1 MILRR
6 VLPPAIVMLLA
17 SWYIAALLV
26 DKTVRQDVHDR
37 LTTEGIYATT
47 AVSQRLQTLIDAA
60 RILARHPLVLQGIRA
75 EAIYQADDLTR
86 LVQSLPVPGVSER
99 HVTLVDRTGKTLLST
114 RQAALSPPGATW
126 LSEVLDTGRE
136 RFDFSPDGLQIALP
150 IAEEGWPQGVLLVT
164 YDATQ
169 LDALLKQTFGVGTY
183 LLLDQNGRVLYSSQ
197 PAAARRGDVDP
208 HIHMHKWMYVRE
220 PVPKFRS
227 LSVLTAVP
235 MESVLDTSH
244 QLGRSLLTGMFLN
257 LIVLTVGVGVTT
269 HLVLRPL
276 SHFIRRMQNIQRS
289 EDLAYRL
296 SPTGPAEFYQ
306 LAHSFNTM
314 MEELQKTTVSRDYVD
329 NILQSMMDM
338 LIVVAPDGSIRTV
351 NAATCRVL
359 GYTAH
364 ELVGQSFGSIFA
376 EENVEPSTVYWFDAL
391 YTHGAVRNLEKI
403 YLAKDGQ
410 MISVLLTGAL
420 MRDALGTVQGIVYVA
435 QDITE
440 RKRAEEELQR
450 FFSLSLDMLCICSF
464 DGHFKR
470 LNPAWTTTLGF
481 SQETL
486 LAHSL
491 LDFIH
496 PDDYATT
503 LAEMHKLAAGFDAIA
518 FENRY
523 RCADGTYK
531 WLLWQATLF
540 SEQQLIYAA
549 ARDITARKQAEEE
562 LRQSEERIRAVVDH
576 AVDGIMT
583 CDESG
588 MITSCNPAGER
599 IFHCSAAEIIG
610 QHIATLIPEFA
621 LDAFANANIGA
632 VPESGGRLL
641 NVERELC
648 GRRYDGTT
656 FPMEVAISDMYVG
669 TKRMLIGV
677 VRDITMRKHAEEE
690 LRLAKETAEQGS
702 RAKSEFLAKMSHE
715 LRTPLNSVIGFANIL
730 LKNQGKTLSEREL
743 SYTQRIQTNGIHLL
757 HLINDVLDLSKIEAG
772 RMTLERFSVDLPEL
786 VRAVI
791 EQCEGQLRD
800 RPVTLHVD
808 IPAVVAPLETDAGKL
823 KQVLINLIGNAL
835 KFTERGRVTVRVR
848 IEPETYH
855 PIGIDVIDTGI
866 GIPAERLAAIFEVF
880 QQADNSTTRKYGGT
894 GLGLAISRSLC
905 QLMGYR
911 LAVSSAVGIGAT
923 FSILLTPEANV
934 PDAVEAVESTTAIFT
949 PVAPERAEPEPHAQT
964 ATVAQALVLVIDDE
978 TDSRLLLTQ
987 QLKELGCRVIT
998 TSSGAEGLQL
1008 AKTLRPDLITLDLM
1022 MPHVGGSEVL
1032 KRLQGDPELHHIP
1045 VIVISIV
1052 AREQYHDAQGAVAV
1066 LEKPVTH
1073 EALQT
1078 VLQQVLGRS
1087 AVPGAPAL
1095 TVAKGSVL

>member
-1 MILRR
+1 MPRPVPMLRMILRR
-6 VLPPAIVMLLA
+6 VLPPAIVMLLT

-37 LTTEGIYATT
+37 LTTEVIYATT

-60 RILARHPLVLQGIRA
+60 RTLARHPFVLQEIRA
-75 EAIYQADDLTR
+75 EAMYQADDLTR
-86 LVQSLPVPGVSER
+86 VVQSLPVPGVSER
-99 HVTLVDRTGKTLLST
+99 HVTLMDRAGKPLLST
-114 RQAALSPPGATW
+114 RQAAPSSPGAAW
-126 LSEVLDTGRE
+126 LMEVLDTGRE

-150 IAEEGWPQGVLLVT
+150 IAEEGWPQGLLLVT
-164 YDATQ
+164 YDTTQ
-169 LDALLKQTFGVGTY
+169 LDALLKQTFGVGTHF
-183 LLLDQNGRVLYSSQ
+183 LLDQNGRVLYSSH
-197 PAAARRGDVDP
+197 PTAARRGDVDP
-208 HIHMHKWMYVRE
+208 HLHMHKWIYVRE
-220 PVPKFRS
+220 PVPKFRP
-227 LSVLTAVP
+227 LSVMTAVP

-276 SHFIRRMQNIQRS
+276 SHFIRRMQNIQRR

-359 GYTAH
+359 GYAAH
-364 ELVGQSFGSIFA
+364 ELVGQPFGSIFA
-376 EENVEPSTVYWFDAL
+376 EDNVEPSTVYWFDAL
-391 YTHGAVRNLEKI
+391 YTHGAVHNLEKI

-410 MISVLLTGAL
+410 MISILLTGAL
-420 MRDALGTVQGIVYVA
+420 MRDALGAVQGIVYVA

-440 RKRAEEELQR
+440 RKR
-450 FFSLSLDMLCICSF
+450 
-464 DGHFKR
+464 
-470 LNPAWTTTLGF
+470 
-481 SQETL
+481 
-486 LAHSL
+486 
-491 LDFIH
+491 
-496 PDDYATT
+496 
-503 LAEMHKLAAGFDAIA
+503 
-518 FENRY
+518 
-523 RCADGTYK
+523 
-531 WLLWQATLF
+531 
-540 SEQQLIYAA
+540 
-549 ARDITARKQAEEE
+549 
-562 LRQSEERIRAVVDH
+562 
-576 AVDGIMT
+576 
-583 CDESG
+583 
-588 MITSCNPAGER
+588 
-599 IFHCSAAEIIG
+599 
-610 QHIATLIPEFA
+610 
-621 LDAFANANIGA
+621 
-632 VPESGGRLL
+632 
-641 NVERELC
+641 
-648 GRRYDGTT
+648 
-656 FPMEVAISDMYVG
+656 
-669 TKRMLIGV
+669 
-677 VRDITMRKHAEEE
+677 AEEE

-730 LKNQGKTLSEREL
+730 LKNQGKTLSEREI
-743 SYTQRIQTNGIHLL
+743 SYAQRIQTNGIHLL

-772 RMTLERFSVDLPEL
+772 RMTLERVSIDLQEL

-800 RPVTLHVD
+800 RPVTLHVN

-855 PIGIDVIDTGI
+855 PTSIDVIDTGI
-866 GIPAERLAAIFEVF
+866 GIPTERLAAIFEVF

-911 LAVSSAVGIGAT
+911 LAVSSAVGIGST

-934 PDAVEAVESTTAIFT
+934 PDTVEAIESTTAICT
-949 PVAPERAEPEPHAQT
+949 PVSPERAEPAPHTQA
-964 ATVAQALVLVIDDE
+964 AAVAPALVLVIDDE

-998 TSSGAEGLQL
+998 TSTGAEGLQL
-1008 AKTLRPDLITLDLM
+1008 AKTLQPDLITLDLM

-1032 KRLQGDPELHHIP
+1032 KRLQGDPELQHIP
-1045 VIVISIV
+1045 VVVVSIV
-1052 AREQYHDAQGAVAV
+1052 AREQRHDAQGAVAV

-1073 EALQT
+1073 ESLQT
-1078 VLQQVLGRS
+1078 VLQQVLGHS
-1087 AVPGAPAL
+1087 TVPGVPAL
-1095 TVAKGSVL
+1095 TVEKGSVV

>member
-37 LTTEGIYATT
+37 LTTEVTYAAT
-47 AVSQRLQTLIDAA
+47 AVSQRLQTLMDAA
-60 RILARHPLVLQGIRA
+60 RTLAMHPFVLQGIRA
-75 EAIYQADDLTR
+75 EAMYQADDLSR
-86 LVQSLPVPGVSER
+86 FVQSLPVPGVSER
-99 HVTLVDRTGKTLLST
+99 HVTLMDRAGKPLLAT
-114 RQAALSPPGATW
+114 RQAAPSSPGAAW
-126 LSEVLDTGRE
+126 LTEVLDTGRE

-150 IAEEGWPQGVLLVT
+150 VAEGGWPQGVVLVT
-164 YDATQ
+164 YDTTQ
-169 LDALLKQTFGVGTY
+169 LDALLKQTFGAGTY
-183 LLLDQNGRVLYSSQ
+183 LLLDQNGRVLYSSH
-197 PAAARRGDVDP
+197 PAAARRGDVNP
-208 HIHMHKWMYVRE
+208 YTQMHKWMYVRE
-220 PVPKFRS
+220 PVPKFRP
-227 LSVLTAVP
+227 LSVMTAVP

-289 EDLAYRL
+289 EDLAYRV

-359 GYTAH
+359 GYAAH

-376 EENVEPSTVYWFDAL
+376 EDNVEPSTVYWFDAL
-391 YTHGAVRNLEKI
+391 YTQGAVRNLEKI

-410 MISVLLTGAL
+410 MISILLTGAL
-420 MRDALGTVQGIVYVA
+420 MRDAMGAVQGIVYVA

-440 RKRAEEELQR
+440 RKR
-450 FFSLSLDMLCICSF
+450 
-464 DGHFKR
+464 
-470 LNPAWTTTLGF
+470 
-481 SQETL
+481 
-486 LAHSL
+486 
-491 LDFIH
+491 
-496 PDDYATT
+496 
-503 LAEMHKLAAGFDAIA
+503 
-518 FENRY
+518 
-523 RCADGTYK
+523 
-531 WLLWQATLF
+531 
-540 SEQQLIYAA
+540 
-549 ARDITARKQAEEE
+549 
-562 LRQSEERIRAVVDH
+562 
-576 AVDGIMT
+576 
-583 CDESG
+583 
-588 MITSCNPAGER
+588 
-599 IFHCSAAEIIG
+599 
-610 QHIATLIPEFA
+610 
-621 LDAFANANIGA
+621 
-632 VPESGGRLL
+632 
-641 NVERELC
+641 
-648 GRRYDGTT
+648 
-656 FPMEVAISDMYVG
+656 
-669 TKRMLIGV
+669 
-677 VRDITMRKHAEEE
+677 AEEE

-743 SYTQRIQTNGIHLL
+743 SYAQRIQTNGIHLL

-772 RMTLERFSVDLPEL
+772 RMTLERFSIDLQEL

-808 IPAVVAPLETDAGKL
+808 IPAMVAPLETDAGKL

-855 PIGIDVIDTGI
+855 PTGIDVIDTGI

-911 LAVSSAVGIGAT
+911 LAVSSTVGIGST

-934 PDAVEAVESTTAIFT
+934 PDAVEAVESATAIFT
-949 PVAPERAEPEPHAQT
+949 PTSPERAEPAPHAQAAAVT
-964 ATVAQALVLVIDDE
+964 PALVLVIDDE

-998 TSSGAEGLQL
+998 TSTGAEGLQL
-1008 AKTLRPDLITLDLM
+1008 AKTLQPDLITLDLM

-1032 KRLQGDPELHHIP
+1032 KRLQGDPELQHIP
-1045 VIVISIV
+1045 VVVVSIV
-1052 AREQYHDAQGAVAV
+1052 AREQRHDAQGAVAV

-1078 VLQQVLGRS
+1078 VVQQVLGRS
-1087 AVPGAPAL
+1087 TVPGVSAL
-1095 TVAKGSVL
+1095 TVEKGSVV